1 MMKIS
6 RTYYIRNPKNLGK
19 ADAEF
24 QASWGLKRK
33 DDDIKYIRA
42 DQIKA
47 LVEALE
53 FYADPE
59 TYFGIFIMGDP
70 PCGTFIEDFSET
82 DLGGK
87 PGKLARHALAILKAE
102 D

>member
-1 MMKIS
+1 MKIS

-42 DQIKA
+42 DLVKELEEVSRIISEYINPNQVVFVKYGARMAIYERLQQALKA
-47 LVEALE
+47 LE
-53 FYADPE
+53 
-59 TYFGIFIMGDP
+59 G
-70 PCGTFIEDFSET
+70 
-82 DLGGK
+82 
-87 PGKLARHALAILKAE
+87 
-102 D
+102 

>member
-1 MMKIS
+1 MKIS

-42 DQIKA
+42 DQVKE
-47 LVEALE
+47 LVEACKAIQRAEPLWLPM
-53 FYADPE
+53 YVDPHPQHIGE
-59 TYFGIFIMGDP
+59 YEALHKLKNR
-70 PCGTFIEDFSET
+70 IEQ
-82 DLGGK
+82 
-87 PGKLARHALAILKAE
+87 ALKALE
-102 D
+102 G